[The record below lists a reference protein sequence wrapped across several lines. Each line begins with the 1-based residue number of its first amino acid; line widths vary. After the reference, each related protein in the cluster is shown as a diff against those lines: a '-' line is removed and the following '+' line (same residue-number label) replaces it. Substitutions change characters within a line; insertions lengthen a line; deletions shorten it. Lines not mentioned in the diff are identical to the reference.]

1 MDVWTDIQ
9 PDVRKF
15 TPLSYRTS
23 SPSGPLPKKEEK
35 ERAARKKGQGKERMR
50 NVNENAIKKQRDVSE
65 PTNQEYLD
73 LELPKQVGQ
82 VAQWE
87 RVDNCIYV
95 ILDAFASLDGVSE
108 VNLRLRWCQKT

>member
-1 MDVWTDIQ
+1 
-9 PDVRKF
+9 
-15 TPLSYRTS
+15 
-23 SPSGPLPKKEEK
+23 
-35 ERAARKKGQGKERMR
+35 MR

-108 VNLRLRWCQKT
+108 VNLGLRQRVRRRQKT